1 MEGRK
6 KISFYFFF
14 NFQLRMFLN
23 FRVRLN
29 NPFVEESDPD
39 DYDVDVDDNVS
50 NDENV
55 EDDDDNVDNYLEF
68 ILTNDNFGMSRRL
81 RSQGPGR
88 KKRCLDNKRFFVF
101 FLSCQINFIF
111 VLINSLN
118 MKSL

>member
-1 MEGRK
+1 
-6 KISFYFFF
+6 
-14 NFQLRMFLN
+14 MFLN

-101 FLSCQINFIF
+101 FLISKSAFVVFPSKIF
-111 VLINSLN
+111 GTCATSTTPTGLN
-118 MKSL
+118 KSKIF